1 MKRLLFQISI
11 FLLLIPILSSC
22 EKEYDTNIDPVWSR
36 GMIKDGGAL
45 EFLNKEII
53 VVCNNGRIEGAENR
67 MTTFTDL
74 GRQQTEN
81 VDLNNIIIEQ
91 EGESFCIPQLAHLYF
106 VHQAWE
112 SSSKIQNH
120 CGFFLVTEFLS
131 NQEGVI
137 ILSSEYTPS
146 SWEWTGR

>member
-1 MKRLLFQISI
+1 
-11 FLLLIPILSSC
+11 
-22 EKEYDTNIDPVWSR
+22 
-36 GMIKDGGAL
+36 MIKDGGAL

-53 VVCNNGRIEGAENR
+53 VVWNNGRIEGAENR

-137 ILSSEYTPS
+137 ILSSEYTPVNWS
-146 SWEWTGR
+146 WTGQ